1 MRVIS
6 IACAASAA
14 LAIGQASAT
23 SNYVKSMAPNAR
35 QLFTESMDWMDNY
48 YDSSAGYLYDF
59 SAAVALR
66 HETRSSVWYAFGLL
80 ARNQG
85 HDVAEAEKIIQNTI
99 NAQYKVPADQWYGDY
114 QQEPEEPYVGSP
126 AYPPKIYGSWD
137 PNWRGF
143 VGTTLVMA
151 MEEFPHLLSKDTQSL
166 ILESLHNATKGD
178 EYRFG
183 NIDNT
188 KDNLYPSYSNPVSH
202 VPKDTL
208 IASVKRKAPY

>member
-1 MRVIS
+1 MRLFL
-6 IACAASAA
+6 IAFSGA
-14 LAIGQASAT
+14 LAIGQSSAT
-23 SNYVKSMAPNAR
+23 SHTSSYVKSMNPNAR
-35 QLFTESMDWMDNY
+35 QLFTESMSWMDDY

-59 SAAVALR
+59 SSAVALR

-85 HDVAEAEKIIQNTI
+85 RDAAEAEKIIRNTI
-99 NAQYKVPADQWYGDY
+99 AAQYKNPKDEWYGDY
-114 QQEPEEPYVGSP
+114 QQEPEEPYVGSE

-151 MEEFPHLLSKDTQSL
+151 MEEFPHLLSKGMQKL

-188 KDNLYPSYSNPVSH
+188 KDNLYPAYSNPVRTQAT
-202 VPKDTL
+202 DATTG
-208 IASVKRKAPY
+208 ANVKVC